1 MRRFFAVGENVM
13 KDKKKWQKYGGGIAI
28 SLLSSF
34 VVRNIIYCIKDL
46 EKPKQVCILEKSK
59 SNPPFLVPD
68 KSYEN
73 HMKRI
78 VEPYVRKFE
87 QYGTFQPE
95 KGISI
100 HYRKY
105 ITPNPL
111 GHVVVSH
118 GFCENTEKYREVIY
132 YFLKEGYS
140 VYIMDHRDHG
150 YSVRTEDDLS
160 KVYIKKFSSYVSD
173 FNQFMVQVV
182 LPSTAG
188 APCYLYAHSM
198 GGGIGTAIL
207 EEHPEYFDKAV
218 LSCPMLE
225 PNTGLTKPVA
235 KLICNAMSAVGRSKS
250 YVPGHKAFNKEKE
263 FEQASA
269 GSEER
274 FNYYFH
280 KCQEDKYMENSG
292 ATYGWLRACL
302 YGTDEILRKRNLK
315 KITTPCIVFQAEKDK
330 KVKPYGIIH
339 FTNKVKNSKLIYVP
353 NAKHELYSA
362 SNEIQAPYFNMI
374 FSFLGG

>member
-1 MRRFFAVGENVM
+1 M
-13 KDKKKWQKYGGGIAI
+13 KEKKKWKMYGGGIAI

-34 VVRNIIYCIKDL
+34 AVRNLIYCIKNM
-46 EKPKQVCILEKSK
+46 EKAKQVSVLEKSQ
-59 SNPPFLVPD
+59 SNIPFLVPD
-68 KSYEN
+68 NSYEKD
-73 HMKRI
+73 MKGT
-78 VEPYVRKFE
+78 VEPYVKGVE

-105 ITPNPL
+105 MINRPM

-160 KVYIKKFSSYVSD
+160 KVYIKKFSSYVND
-173 FNQFMVQVV
+173 FNQFMLQVV
-182 LPSTAG
+182 LPLTSG
-188 APCYLYAHSM
+188 EPCYLYAHSM

-207 EEHPEYFDKAV
+207 EKHPDYFDKAV

-225 PNTGLTKPVA
+225 PNTGLSKPMA
-235 KLICNAMSAVGRSKS
+235 KLICNTMSAMGKSKA
-250 YVPGHKAFNKEKE
+250 YVPGHRGFNEEKE
-263 FEQASA
+263 FEQTSA

-280 KCQEDKYMENSG
+280 KCKEDKYMESSG

-302 YGTDEILRKRNLK
+302 YGTDEILRKKNLK

-339 FTNKVKNSKLIYVP
+339 FTNKVKCSKLIYVP

-362 SNEIQAPYFNMI
+362 PNEIQEPYFSTI
-374 FSFLGG
+374 FSFFESK